1 MQENANKLYLSVE
14 NMQPTEHIATRK
26 TIVNSK
32 EVSYFDY
39 NKNRLLNLIM
49 ELQSKI
55 NQQIEFIG
63 YTENKTQEIEKLN
76 TEYEQKQAKQTGF
89 DVKAIAKQL
98 EEYKSAFIIATFQ
111 KGERIDYQ
119 ENTIY
124 EQQAQQIEYL
134 VDIIK
139 QQIQNIEQLTKKK
152 DSLGL
157 LKFKEKKSLQGKI
170 DSYCQLLNENKN
182 KLELLGVSDLSEANM
197 VIAYKN
203 RLAENEKEKVRLS
216 RANIGAE
223 ERAEEAKKQFLS
235 LAKQVPDEN
244 KREVINL
251 MKKYE
256 IEHGRYISIK
266 FIQAEMIA
274 KRELM
279 IVIQPPKPQRQRKI
293 DKSRDRER

>member
-1 MQENANKLYLSVE
+1 M
-14 NMQPTEHIATRK
+14 
-26 TIVNSK
+26 
-32 EVSYFDY
+32 
-39 NKNRLLNLIM
+39 
-49 ELQSKI
+49 
-55 NQQIEFIG
+55 
-63 YTENKTQEIEKLN
+63 
-76 TEYEQKQAKQTGF
+76 AK
-89 DVKAIAKQL
+89 K
-98 EEYKSAFIIATFQ
+98 
-111 KGERIDYQ
+111 
-119 ENTIY
+119 
-124 EQQAQQIEYL
+124 
-134 VDIIK
+134 
-139 QQIQNIEQLTKKK
+139 QIQNIEQLTKKK

-157 LKFKEKKSLQGKI
+157 LKFKEKKSLQAKI

-256 IEHGRYISIK
+256 VEHGRYISIK

-279 IVIQPPKPQRQRKI
+279 TVIQPPKPQKQHKI
-293 DKSRDRER
+293 NKSRDWER

>member
-1 MQENANKLYLSVE
+1 MQERTKLEIVFIKEDIKWLKLNEQVNEEISIVSENKISRDKLIKMQENANKLYLSVE

-223 ERAEEAKKQFLS
+223 ERAEEAKKQF
-235 LAKQVPDEN
+235 
-244 KREVINL
+244 
-251 MKKYE
+251 
-256 IEHGRYISIK
+256 
-266 FIQAEMIA
+266 
-274 KRELM
+274 
-279 IVIQPPKPQRQRKI
+279 
-293 DKSRDRER
+293 

>member
-1 MQENANKLYLSVE
+1 
-14 NMQPTEHIATRK
+14 
-26 TIVNSK
+26 
-32 EVSYFDY
+32 
-39 NKNRLLNLIM
+39 M

-55 NQQIEFIG
+55 KQQIELIG
-63 YTENKTQEIEKLN
+63 YRENETQQIEALN
-76 TEYEQKQAKQTGF
+76 TKYEQKQVKQMVF
-89 DVKAIAKQL
+89 DVETIAKQL

-111 KGERIDYQ
+111 KGERTDYQ

-124 EQQAQQIEYL
+124 KQQAQQIAHL
-134 VDIIK
+134 VDVVKK
-139 QQIQNIEQLTKKK
+139 QMQNIEQLTKKK

-157 LKFKEKKSLQGKI
+157 LKFKEKKSLQAKI
-170 DSYCQLLNENKN
+170 DSYTQLLNENKN
-182 KLELLGVSDLSEANM
+182 KLELLGVSDLSQVNV

-235 LAKQVPDEN
+235 LAKQVSDEN

-279 IVIQPPKPQRQRKI
+279 TVIQPPKPQRQRKI
-293 DKSRDRER
+293 DKSRDWER

>member
-1 MQENANKLYLSVE
+1 M
-14 NMQPTEHIATRK
+14 
-26 TIVNSK
+26 
-32 EVSYFDY
+32 
-39 NKNRLLNLIM
+39 
-49 ELQSKI
+49 I
-55 NQQIEFIG
+55 NHQIEFIG
-63 YTENKTQEIEKLN
+63 YTENKAQQFEVLN
-76 TEYEQKQAKQTGF
+76 TEYEQKQVKQTVF
-89 DVKAIAKQL
+89 DVETIAKQL

-111 KGERIDYQ
+111 KGERTDYQ

-124 EQQAQQIEYL
+124 KQQAQQIAHL
-134 VDIIK
+134 VGVAK
-139 QQIQNIEQLTKKK
+139 KQIQNIEQLAKKK

-157 LKFKEKKSLQGKI
+157 LKFKEKKSLQAKI
-170 DSYCQLLNENKN
+170 DSYTQLLNENKN
-182 KLELLGVSDLSEANM
+182 KLELLGVSDLSQVND
-197 VIAYKN
+197 VVAYKN

-235 LAKQVPDEN
+235 LAKQIPDEN
-244 KREVINL
+244 KREVITL

-279 IVIQPPKPQRQRKI
+279 TVMQPPKPQRQRKI
-293 DKSRDRER
+293 DKSRDWER